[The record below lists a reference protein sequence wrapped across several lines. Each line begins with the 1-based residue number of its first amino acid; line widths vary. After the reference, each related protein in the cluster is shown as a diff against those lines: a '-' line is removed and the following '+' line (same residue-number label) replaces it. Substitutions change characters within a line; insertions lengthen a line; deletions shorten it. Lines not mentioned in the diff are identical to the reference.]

1 MTCFSKKTYVVCN
14 LLETS
19 GDSKLK
25 PHKLCYNEEM
35 RKNVVFWLKKGDWV
49 ANTLKLNSG
58 NEPADPFTVMI
69 YDR

>member
-1 MTCFSKKTYVVCN
+1 M
-14 LLETS
+14 L
-19 GDSKLK
+19 
-25 PHKLCYNEEM
+25 
-35 RKNVVFWLKKGDWV
+35 VFWLKKGDWV